1 MRLPLD
7 EIDVGERIR
16 SDLGDLSDLKESIK
30 TVGLLHPIVVTKA
43 GSLVA
48 GERRL
53 TAVRELG
60 WTDVPVTVADDLKDA
75 ATFLRAEAD
84 ENTARKP
91 FTPYEASRFRE
102 RQAELLKPL
111 AEERKAAT
119 KAKPGER
126 VGVGASKLDEP
137 TGATRKLAA
146 AGTGYSGSTLD
157 KVDKIRDAAERGV
170 VRVGKSEVP
179 VPDSVRLVA
188 NEALSEVKQTGA
200 AIDSASKKVTKA
212 LDDYLDTP
220 ERRKDLMR
228 LALAKAITKATELT
242 SAFDPTIAG
251 ELMDDET
258 EQIYLLTQRLVN
270 KWFDTALA
278 ARPRGLKIV
287 GK

>member
-1 MRLPLD
+1 MRLPID
-7 EIDVGERIR
+7 QIDVGERIR
-16 SDLGDLSDLKESIK
+16 ADLGDLTDLKNSIES
-30 TVGLLHPIVVTKA
+30 VGLLHPVVVTKA

-60 WTDVPVTVADDLKDA
+60 WTDVPVTVVDDLKDA

-111 AEERKAAT
+111 AKEREKAG
-119 KAKPGER
+119 KP
-126 VGVGASKLDEP
+126 SSNLDKGQ

-157 KVDKIRDAAERGV
+157 KVDKIRDVAERGV
-170 VRVGKSEVP
+170 VKIGKTEVP
-179 VPDSVRLVA
+179 VPDSVRLAA
-188 NEALSEVKQTGA
+188 NEALSDVKKTGA
-200 AIDSASKKVTKA
+200 AIDAASKKVTRA
-212 LDDYLDTP
+212 LDDFLDTP
-220 ERRKDLMR
+220 SRRDDVYR
-228 LALAKAITKATELT
+228 ANLAKAIAKATEFP
-242 SAFDPTIAG
+242 SAFDATRAG

-258 EQIYLLTQRLVN
+258 EQIYLLTQKSMN